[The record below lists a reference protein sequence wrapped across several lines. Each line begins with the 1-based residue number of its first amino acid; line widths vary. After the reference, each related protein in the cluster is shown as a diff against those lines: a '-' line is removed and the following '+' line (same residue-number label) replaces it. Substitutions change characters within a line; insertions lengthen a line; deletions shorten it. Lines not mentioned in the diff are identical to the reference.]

1 MTIDVHDKIYES
13 ADAACRSSAAAWT
26 SVYEFAVQSNDKNLW
41 VVEEAVWTAYV
52 QTCGVR
58 NAALEQQQADLAASR
73 QRGRESALARMRA
86 STPGPIATAAAPA
99 EVEAETPSP
108 IPEPVA
114 VEAQVSGDSEQMPQA
129 PPAAPAPPP
138 APAAQLSS
146 PQSAW
151 ERAEAAAL
159 AADQGVNGVTR

>member
-1 MTIDVHDKIYES
+1 MTANVRDKIYEI
-13 ADAACRSSAAAWT
+13 ADAASRSSATAWT
-26 SVYEFAVQSNDKNLW
+26 SVYELAVQSNDKNLW

-58 NAALEQQQADLAASR
+58 NAALEQQHADLAASR
-73 QRGRESALARMRA
+73 QRGRDSALAKMRA
-86 STPGPIATAAAPA
+86 GGINTPTPAVATAAAASAP
-99 EVEAETPSP
+99 V
-108 IPEPVA
+108 PEPA
-114 VEAQVSGDSEQMPQA
+114 PVEAQVSGNGEQQVPQA
-129 PPAAPAPPP
+129 PPAAPAAPP

-159 AADQGVNGVTR
+159 AADQGANGVTSP